1 MSTGLWVSG
10 PKHVRDRL
18 PCPCARVPWLQHFP
32 FLALFDLAHFIQKI
46 PPKHHYVE
54 GLRLVLLQLIAD
66 EGREV
71 LLACASLLLNR
82 NLGLTRLPH
91 IQ

>member
-1 MSTGLWVSG
+1 MGLWVFVPNQNKNGFSSIFA
-10 PKHVRDRL
+10 
-18 PCPCARVPWLQHFP
+18 CVPWLQHFP